1 MPARKWRNLLGVRR
15 VGRRSAL
22 FAVFAAALLT
32 APAQS
37 AREEVHSD
45 STPLTISYQGSFDL
59 TNTMVPSGVQHSFVY
74 HVQWAYSWTGTWG
87 ELFDGKMFSNQTSFQ
102 KFGLSGSMRATW
114 RESPGG
120 PQLSCTLRI
129 VPATDEFANFGAR
142 YDTGSGTLKLI
153 GLQSGAGD
161 YGRYIGSSDPM
172 CGGGPDIDMFSVPP
186 SWHPL
191 GAPTVTLGLSG
202 GVRHYDRTWRWTH
215 TFDARQH
222 RDYVSSMHSTVVVS
236 FP

>member
-1 MPARKWRNLLGVRR
+1 MA
-15 VGRRSAL
+15 
-22 FAVFAAALLT
+22 
-32 APAQS
+32 
-37 AREEVHSD
+37 
-45 STPLTISYQGSFDL
+45 ISYQGSFDL
-59 TNTMVPSGVQHSFVY
+59 TNTMVPAGVQHSFVY

-87 ELFDGKMFSNQTSFQ
+87 ELFDGKTFSNQTSFL
-102 KFGLSGSMRATW
+102 KFGLGGSMRATW
-114 RESPGG
+114 RESAGG

-142 YDTGSGTLKLI
+142 YDTGSGTLKLV

-191 GAPTVTLGLSG
+191 GASTVTLGLSG

-236 FP
+236 FPLTR